1 MSSHIGNGR
10 FAASFQRTQ
19 TTGDASVKIILVGG
33 GRVIYFLSRRFLSKQ
48 HAVIVINRDAEE
60 CRWMARQLDVTVVH
74 GDGSFPQVLDEA
86 GAHDADAVLALTP
99 SDADNL
105 VICQI
110 AERYFQVP
118 ATLAVVSDPDH
129 EALFPKLGI
138 KNVIS
143 ITRFV
148 ATLIEGRTEAEEI
161 TNLVSMG
168 EGKVNVIELNLS
180 DDCPVLGQPLAD
192 IPMPDSSL
200 IACILRAD
208 QTIVPYGATTLMA
221 GDRVVL
227 ISAPECREQALNVL
241 TGES

>member
-1 MSSHIGNGR
+1 
-10 FAASFQRTQ
+10 
-19 TTGDASVKIILVGG
+19 VKLILVGG

-74 GDGSFPQVLDEA
+74 GDGSFPHVLDEA

-129 EALFPKLGI
+129 EAIFPKLGI

-148 ATLIEGRTEAEEI
+148 STLIEGRTEAEEI

-168 EGKVNVIELNLS
+168 EGKVNVMELNLS

-227 ISAPECREQALNVL
+227 ISAPECREQAVNVL
-241 TGES
+241 TGEA